1 MHMHQMLF
9 RHDDFSYSY
18 IVVVSSVFV
27 FVAISKS
34 LLFSLLFVVVAKL
47 RDLWDRVS
55 GSLAKIY
62 YRKNIAVLVMPSLDA
77 FVGNMYNH
85 GALW

>member
-1 MHMHQMLF
+1 MLF